1 MEYIVIL
8 LAAAVCMLMA
18 YCLMKIKLKAFI
30 KVLINFASLFVLGII
45 MVVSGLIETTL
56 LIYIILLVLTLLGVL
71 MRIIS
76 PIIFNLAGS
85 FVAKITKQDYEWLT
99 YDQLMKEKQSGN
111 KMYFCVLTF
120 TTLKVALYLMLVLSF
135 IGLI

>member
-1 MEYIVIL
+1 
-8 LAAAVCMLMA
+8 
-18 YCLMKIKLKAFI
+18 MKIKLKAFI